1 MQAAA
6 FAAAGEAH
14 LTGELGTKF
23 PRLSWMAATK
33 SRVIS
38 RLKQHSQS
46 ARRPSRRA
54 SRCAA
59 RAMPS
64 ATESMRSDVPYDV
77 PTIAVIVVIG
87 IAIALVMC
95 WGAHLF
101 ERWWWS
107 RRA

>member
-1 MQAAA
+1 MV
-6 FAAAGEAH
+6 G
-14 LTGELGTKF
+14 
-23 PRLSWMAATK
+23 LSWGGADGD
-33 SRVIS
+33 
-38 RLKQHSQS
+38 
-46 ARRPSRRA
+46 
-54 SRCAA
+54 
-59 RAMPS
+59 AMEIP
-64 ATESMRSDVPYDV
+64 SDVPYDV